1 MKKNYFFLF
10 MPLNKQKTSTQLR
23 MEEAMIKRNK
33 FTKINQ
39 NKFI

>member
-1 MKKNYFFLF
+1 MKKNYFYFIYCR
-10 MPLNKQKTSTQLR
+10 NKQKTSTQLR